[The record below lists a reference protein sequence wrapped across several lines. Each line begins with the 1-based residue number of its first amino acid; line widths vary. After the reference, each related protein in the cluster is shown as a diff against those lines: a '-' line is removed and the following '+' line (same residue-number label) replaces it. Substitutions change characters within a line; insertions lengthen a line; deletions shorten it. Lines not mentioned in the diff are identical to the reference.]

1 MHGSL
6 RLLVLLCWGA
16 TLATLATAT
25 VLEKSFGTPYIQ
37 TTIYEAWWF
46 TGLWILSALLSA
58 FYIIQ
63 SRLYRRPAFI
73 LHVAFAVILLGALTT
88 RLTALH
94 GEIHLAEGV
103 PTNTFTAGA
112 QSHTLPYAITLTRF
126 EVAYYLGT
134 TAPADFIAHVAIA
147 DPELASDSGT
157 VSMNRIL
164 SRRGYRFYQHGIDE
178 DLRGCT
184 LLVAHDPWGIA
195 ITYCGY
201 GLLLLGMLLF
211 MGTDKGFRER
221 IQLFAKRPTILAI
234 PLLITLVGAVG
245 ITRASNPSHR
255 ASHAAPVANHRL
267 LESLL
272 ASQQARG
279 VPASTA
285 PPKTIPREVAAQFG
299 TLYVYY
305 ADRICPLQTVAYQFS
320 LKLTGGFGYRGLT
333 PEQMLMGWIFFPS
346 SWIDTPLIALP
357 RGRVRQL
364 FASKR
369 GTVSWRE
376 FTDSS
381 YQYRLAIPLEQ
392 IRRGEY
398 PGNPQSVLAADEK
411 YHLIQSVTSLR
422 LLGIYPLP
430 HNHDST
436 AIRWYSPVDRLPEA
450 LAGQERI
457 FIRKGFDYLA
467 ELAVKG
473 DYAALSAAVAK
484 IRQYQQRNAAKVLPP
499 AYRTR
504 AERLYNQLARPR
516 PFAFSSLAIGL
527 LLFALLTA
535 SLAGFLPR
543 QPLWITRI
551 ALGLAIVLL
560 VVSSGII
567 ALRWVASAHI
577 PLANGAD
584 TMLFMGWLS
593 LLIAILLHRHFTP
606 LLPIGFL
613 STGFALLVAALGSAN
628 PPITQLMPV
637 LSSPLLSAHVACIM
651 LAYTLLSFI
660 SLNSTMAIL
669 LRCLNRNTKNAINL
683 LANASRTILY
693 PALFLLAIG
702 IFIGAIWA
710 NVSWGSYWS
719 WDPKETW
726 ALITLMVYAAGV
738 HTHSIP
744 RLSQPMPFHIYM
756 LAAFACVLI
765 TYFGVNYLLGGMH
778 SYAG

>member
-333 PEQMLMGWIFFPS
+333 PEQMLMGWVFFPS
-346 SWIDTPLIALP
+346 SWIDAPLIALP

>member
-103 PTNTFTAGA
+103 PTNTFTAGT

-333 PEQMLMGWIFFPS
+333 PEQMLMGWVFFPS
-346 SWIDTPLIALP
+346 SWIDAPLIALP

-593 LLIAILLHRHFTP
+593 LLIAILLHRRFIP

-613 STGFALLVAALGSAN
+613 SAGFALLVAALGSAN

-660 SLNSTMAIL
+660 SLNSSMAIV
-669 LRCLNRNTKNAINL
+669 LRCINRNTKNAINL

-726 ALITLMVYAAGV
+726 ALITLMVYAAGI

-744 RLSQPMPFHIYM
+744 RLSKPMPFHIYM

>member
-25 VLEKSFGTPYIQ
+25 VLEKSFWTPYIQ

-134 TAPADFIAHVAIA
+134 AAPADFIAHVAIVE
-147 DPELASDSGT
+147 PELACDSGT

-221 IQLFAKRPTILAI
+221 IQLFAKHPTVLAI
-234 PLLITLVGAVG
+234 PLLIALVGTVG
-245 ITRASNPSHR
+245 IAHASNPNHR
-255 ASHAAPVANHRL
+255 ASHAAPFADLSL
-267 LESLL
+267 LEAPP
-272 ASQQARG
+272 ASQQALG

-285 PPKTIPREVAAQFG
+285 TPKTLPREVAAQFG

-398 PGNPQSVLAADEK
+398 PGNPQSMLAADEK

-436 AIRWYSPVDRLPEA
+436 AIRWYSPVDRLPEV

-473 DYAALSAAVAK
+473 DYAALSTAVAK
-484 IRQYQQRNAAKVLPP
+484 IYQYQQRNAGKVLPP

-516 PFAFSSLAIGL
+516 PLAFASLTLGL

-535 SLAGFLPR
+535 SLAGFHTR
-543 QPLWITRI
+543 QPRWIMRI
-551 ALGLAIVLL
+551 ALGFAIVLL
-560 VVSSGII
+560 AAISGII

-577 PLANGAD
+577 PLTNGAD

-637 LSSPLLSAHVACIM
+637 LGSPLLSAHVACIM

-660 SLNSTMAIL
+660 SLNSSMAIV
-669 LRCLNRNTKNAINL
+669 LRCINRNTKNAINL

>member
-1 MHGSL
+1 MYGSL

-58 FYIIQ
+58 FYIIL
-63 SRLYRRPAFI
+63 SRLYRHPAFF

-103 PTNTFTAGA
+103 PTNTFTSGA
-112 QSHTLPYAITLTRF
+112 QSHTLPYTITLTRF

-134 TAPADFIAHVAIA
+134 AAPADFIAHVAIVE
-147 DPELASDSGT
+147 PELAGDSGT

-211 MGTDKGFRER
+211 MGIDKGFRER

-234 PLLITLVGAVG
+234 PLLIALVGAVG

-267 LESLL
+267 LESPL
-272 ASQQARG
+272 ASQQALG

-305 ADRICPLQTVAYQFS
+305 ADRICPLQTLAYQFS

-346 SWIDTPLIALP
+346 SWIDSPLIALP

-364 FASKR
+364 FASKN
-369 GTVSWRE
+369 GMVSWRE
-376 FTDSS
+376 FSDSS
-381 YQYRLAIPLEQ
+381 YQYRLALPLEQ

-398 PGNPQSVLAADEK
+398 PGNPQGVLAADEK

-484 IRQYQQRNAAKVLPP
+484 IRQYQQRNATKVLPP

-516 PFAFSSLAIGL
+516 PFAFASLAIGL

-535 SLAGFLPR
+535 RLAGFLAR
-543 QPLWITRI
+543 QPRWVMRI

-560 VVSSGII
+560 AIISGII
-567 ALRWVASAHI
+567 ALHWVASAHI
-577 PLANGAD
+577 PLANGAG

-593 LLIAILLHRHFTP
+593 LLIAILLHRRFTP

-637 LSSPLLSAHVACIM
+637 LGSPLLSAHVACIM

-660 SLNSTMAIL
+660 SLNSMMAIV
-669 LRCLNRNTKNAINL
+669 LRCINRNTKNAINL

-726 ALITLMVYAAGV
+726 
-738 HTHSIP
+738 HS
-744 RLSQPMPFHIYM
+744 
-756 LAAFACVLI
+756 
-765 TYFGVNYLLGGMH
+765 
-778 SYAG
+778 

>member
-73 LHVAFAVILLGALTT
+73 LHVAFAVILLGAFTT

-103 PTNTFTAGA
+103 PTNTFTSGA

-134 TAPADFIAHVAIA
+134 AAPAEFRAHVAIA

-333 PEQMLMGWIFFPS
+333 PEQMLMGWVFFPS
-346 SWIDTPLIALP
+346 SWIDAPLIALP

-593 LLIAILLHRHFTP
+593 LLIAILLHRRFIP

-613 STGFALLVAALGSAN
+613 SAGFALLVAALGSAN

-660 SLNSTMAIL
+660 SLNSSMAIV
-669 LRCLNRNTKNAINL
+669 LRCINRNTKNAINL

-744 RLSQPMPFHIYM
+744 RLSQPMPFHVYM

>member
-25 VLEKSFGTPYIQ
+25 VLEKSFGPPYIP
-37 TTIYEAWWF
+37 TTTYEAWWF

-333 PEQMLMGWIFFPS
+333 PEQMLMGWVFFPS
-346 SWIDTPLIALP
+346 SWIDAPLIALP

-484 IRQYQQRNAAKVLPP
+484 IRQYQQRKALQPAGTPP
-499 AYRTR
+499 PIR
-504 AERLYNQLARPR
+504 
-516 PFAFSSLAIGL
+516 L
-527 LLFALLTA
+527 LL
-535 SLAGFLPR
+535 
-543 QPLWITRI
+543 TRHR
-551 ALGLAIVLL
+551 AA
-560 VVSSGII
+560 
-567 ALRWVASAHI
+567 ALR
-577 PLANGAD
+577 
-584 TMLFMGWLS
+584 
-593 LLIAILLHRHFTP
+593 
-606 LLPIGFL
+606 
-613 STGFALLVAALGSAN
+613 
-628 PPITQLMPV
+628 PP
-637 LSSPLLSAHVACIM
+637 
-651 LAYTLLSFI
+651 Y
-660 SLNSTMAIL
+660 
-669 LRCLNRNTKNAINL
+669 R
-683 LANASRTILY
+683 
-693 PALFLLAIG
+693 
-702 IFIGAIWA
+702 
-710 NVSWGSYWS
+710 
-719 WDPKETW
+719 
-726 ALITLMVYAAGV
+726 
-738 HTHSIP
+738 
-744 RLSQPMPFHIYM
+744 
-756 LAAFACVLI
+756 
-765 TYFGVNYLLGGMH
+765 
-778 SYAG
+778 

>member
-103 PTNTFTAGA
+103 PTNTFTSGA

-134 TAPADFIAHVAIA
+134 TAPADFIAHVVIA

-164 SRRGYRFYQHGIDE
+164 ARRGYRFYQHGIDE

-333 PEQMLMGWIFFPS
+333 PEQMLMGWVFFPS
-346 SWIDTPLIALP
+346 SWIDAPLIALP

-593 LLIAILLHRHFTP
+593 LLIAILLHRRFIP

-613 STGFALLVAALGSAN
+613 SAGFALLVAALGSAN

-660 SLNSTMAIL
+660 SLNSSMAIV
-669 LRCLNRNTKNAINL
+669 LRCINRNTKNAINL

-744 RLSQPMPFHIYM
+744 RLSQPMPFHVYM

>member
-333 PEQMLMGWIFFPS
+333 PEQMLMGWVFFPS
-346 SWIDTPLIALP
+346 SWIDAPLIALS

-516 PFAFSSLAIGL
+516 PLAFASLTLGL

-535 SLAGFLPR
+535 SLAGFHTR
-543 QPLWITRI
+543 QPRWIMRI

-593 LLIAILLHRHFTP
+593 LLIAILLHRRFIP

-613 STGFALLVAALGSAN
+613 SAGFALLVAALGSAN

-660 SLNSTMAIL
+660 SLNSSMAIV
-669 LRCLNRNTKNAINL
+669 LRCINRNTKNAINL

-744 RLSQPMPFHIYM
+744 RLSQPMPFHVYM

>member
-333 PEQMLMGWIFFPS
+333 PEQMLMGWVFFPS
-346 SWIDTPLIALP
+346 SWIDAPLIALP

-593 LLIAILLHRHFTP
+593 LLIAILLHRRFIP

-613 STGFALLVAALGSAN
+613 SAGFALLVAALGSAN

-660 SLNSTMAIL
+660 SLNSSMAIV
-669 LRCLNRNTKNAINL
+669 LRCINRNTKNAINL

-744 RLSQPMPFHIYM
+744 RLSQPMPFHVYM

>member
-103 PTNTFTAGA
+103 PTNTFTAGT

-333 PEQMLMGWIFFPS
+333 PEQMLMGWVFFPS
-346 SWIDTPLIALP
+346 SWIDAPLIALP

-436 AIRWYSPVDRLPEA
+436 AIRWYSPVDRLPEV

-473 DYAALSAAVAK
+473 DYAALSTAVAK
-484 IRQYQQRNAAKVLPP
+484 IRQYQLRNAGKVLPP

-516 PFAFSSLAIGL
+516 PLAFASLTLGL

-535 SLAGFLPR
+535 SLAGFHTR
-543 QPLWITRI
+543 QPRWIMRI

-560 VVSSGII
+560 VVISGII

-613 STGFALLVAALGSAN
+613 SAGFALLVAALGSAN

-637 LSSPLLSAHVACIM
+637 LGSPLLSAHVACIM

-660 SLNSTMAIL
+660 SLNSSMAIV
-669 LRCLNRNTKNAINL
+669 LRCINRNTKNAINL

-744 RLSQPMPFHIYM
+744 RLSKPMPFHIYM

>member
-58 FYIIQ
+58 FYIIL
-63 SRLYRRPAFI
+63 SRLYRHPAFF

-103 PTNTFTAGA
+103 PTNTFTSGA
-112 QSHTLPYAITLTRF
+112 QSHTLPYTITLTRF

-134 TAPADFIAHVAIA
+134 AAPADFIAHVAIVE
-147 DPELASDSGT
+147 PELAGDSGT

-211 MGTDKGFRER
+211 MGIDKGFRER

-234 PLLITLVGAVG
+234 PLLIALVGAVG

-267 LESLL
+267 LESPL
-272 ASQQARG
+272 ASQQALG

-305 ADRICPLQTVAYQFS
+305 ADRICPLQTLAYQFS

-346 SWIDTPLIALP
+346 SWIDSPLIALP

-364 FASKR
+364 FASKN
-369 GTVSWRE
+369 GMVSWRE
-376 FTDSS
+376 FSDSS
-381 YQYRLAIPLEQ
+381 YQYRLALPLEQ

-398 PGNPQSVLAADEK
+398 PGNPQGVLAADEK

-484 IRQYQQRNAAKVLPP
+484 IRQYQQRNATKVLPP

-516 PFAFSSLAIGL
+516 PFAFASLAIGL

-535 SLAGFLPR
+535 RLAGFLAR
-543 QPLWITRI
+543 QPRWVMRI

-560 VVSSGII
+560 AIISGII
-567 ALRWVASAHI
+567 ALHWVASAHI
-577 PLANGAD
+577 PLANGAG

-593 LLIAILLHRHFTP
+593 LLIAILLHRRFTP

-637 LSSPLLSAHVACIM
+637 LGSPLLSAHVACIM

-660 SLNSTMAIL
+660 SLNSMMAIV
-669 LRCLNRNTKNAINL
+669 LRCINRNTKNAINL

-744 RLSQPMPFHIYM
+744 RLSQPMPFHVYM

>member
-73 LHVAFAVILLGALTT
+73 LHVAFAVILLGAFTT

-103 PTNTFTAGA
+103 PTNTFTSGA

-201 GLLLLGMLLF
+201 GLLLLDMLLF

-333 PEQMLMGWIFFPS
+333 PEQMLMGWVFFPS
-346 SWIDTPLIALP
+346 SWIDAPLIALP

-593 LLIAILLHRHFTP
+593 LLIAILLHRRFIP

-613 STGFALLVAALGSAN
+613 SAGFALLVAALGSAN

-660 SLNSTMAIL
+660 SLNSSMAIV
-669 LRCLNRNTKNAINL
+669 LRCINRNTKNAINL

-744 RLSQPMPFHIYM
+744 RLSQPMPFHVYM

>member
-73 LHVAFAVILLGALTT
+73 LHVAFAVILLGAFTT

-103 PTNTFTAGA
+103 PTNTFTSGA

-320 LKLTGGFGYRGLT
+320 LKLTGGLGYRGLT

-473 DYAALSAAVAK
+473 DYAALSTAVAK
-484 IRQYQQRNAAKVLPP
+484 IRQYQLRNAGKVLPP

-516 PFAFSSLAIGL
+516 PLAFASLTLGL

-535 SLAGFLPR
+535 SLAGFHTR
-543 QPLWITRI
+543 QPRWIMRI
-551 ALGLAIVLL
+551 ALGFAIVLL
-560 VVSSGII
+560 AAISGII

-577 PLANGAD
+577 PLINGAD

-593 LLIAILLHRHFTP
+593 LLIAILLHRRFIP

-613 STGFALLVAALGSAN
+613 STGFSLLVAALGSAN

-669 LRCLNRNTKNAINL
+669 LRCLNRNTKTAIEHL
-683 LANASRTILY
+683 SDASRTILY
-693 PALFLLAIG
+693 PALFLLAVG

-778 SYAG
+778 SYAD

>member
-25 VLEKSFGTPYIQ
+25 VLEKSLGTPYIQ
-37 TTIYEAWWF
+37 TTIYGAWWF
-46 TGLWILSALLSA
+46 TGLWVLCALLSA
-58 FYIIQ
+58 FYIMRSQ
-63 SRLYRRPAFI
+63 LYRCPAFI
-73 LHVAFAVILLGALTT
+73 LHVAFAVILLGAFTT

-94 GEIHLAEGV
+94 GEMHLTEGN
-103 PTNTFTAGA
+103 PTNTFTSGA
-112 QSHTLPYAITLTRF
+112 QSHTLPYTITLTRF
-126 EVAYYLGT
+126 EVTYYLGT

-234 PLLITLVGAVG
+234 PLLIALVGAVG
-245 ITRASNPSHR
+245 ITRASNPGHR

-267 LESLL
+267 LESLP
-272 ASQQARG
+272 ASQQALG

-305 ADRICPLQTVAYQFS
+305 ADRICPLQTLAYQFS

-346 SWIDTPLIALP
+346 SWIDAPLIALP

-364 FASKR
+364 FATKS
-369 GTVSWRE
+369 GMVSWRE
-376 FTDSS
+376 FSDSS

-398 PGNPQSVLAADEK
+398 PGNPQGVLAADEK

-473 DYAALSAAVAK
+473 DYAALSAAVSK
-484 IRQYQQRNAAKVLPP
+484 IRQYQQRNATKVLPP

-516 PFAFSSLAIGL
+516 PFAFASLAIGL

-535 SLAGFLPR
+535 SLAGFLPS

-560 VVSSGII
+560 AVISGII

-577 PLANGAD
+577 PLTNGAD

-593 LLIAILLHRHFTP
+593 LLIAILLHRRFTP

-613 STGFALLVAALGSAN
+613 SAGFALLVAALGSAN

-669 LRCLNRNTKNAINL
+669 LRCLNRNTKTAIEHL
-683 LANASRTILY
+683 SDASRTILY
-693 PALFLLAIG
+693 PALFLLAVG

-744 RLSQPMPFHIYM
+744 RLSRPMPFQIYM

>member
-73 LHVAFAVILLGALTT
+73 LHVAFAVILLGAFTT

-103 PTNTFTAGA
+103 PTNTFTSGA

-333 PEQMLMGWIFFPS
+333 PEQMLMGWVFFPS
-346 SWIDTPLIALP
+346 SWIDAPLIALP

-577 PLANGAD
+577 PLINGAD

-593 LLIAILLHRHFTP
+593 LLIAILLHRRFIP

-613 STGFALLVAALGSAN
+613 STGFSLLVAALGSAN

-669 LRCLNRNTKNAINL
+669 LRCLNRNTKTAIEHL
-683 LANASRTILY
+683 SDASRTILY
-693 PALFLLAIG
+693 PALFLLAVG

-778 SYAG
+778 SYAD

>member
-112 QSHTLPYAITLTRF
+112 QSHTLPYAITLTRI

-333 PEQMLMGWIFFPS
+333 PEQMLMGWVFFPS
-346 SWIDTPLIALP
+346 SWIDAPLIALP

>member
-46 TGLWILSALLSA
+46 TGLWVLSALLSA
-58 FYIIQ
+58 FYIMRNQ
-63 SRLYRRPAFI
+63 LYRRPAFI
-73 LHVAFAVILLGALTT
+73 LHVAFAVILLGAFTT

-94 GEIHLAEGV
+94 GEMHLAEGN
-103 PTNTFTAGA
+103 PTNTFTSGA
-112 QSHTLPYAITLTRF
+112 QSHTLPYTITLTRF
-126 EVAYYLGT
+126 EVTYYLGT
-134 TAPADFIAHVAIA
+134 TAPDDFIAHVAIVE
-147 DPELASDSGT
+147 PELACDSGT

-164 SRRGYRFYQHGIDE
+164 ARRGYRFYQHGIDE

-211 MGTDKGFRER
+211 MCTDKGFRER
-221 IQLFAKRPTILAI
+221 IQLFAKRPKVLAI
-234 PLLITLVGAVG
+234 PLLIALVGTVG
-245 ITRASNPSHR
+245 IAHASNPNHR
-255 ASHAAPVANHRL
+255 ASHAAPFADLSL
-267 LESLL
+267 LEAPP
-272 ASQQARG
+272 ASQQALG

-320 LKLTGGFGYRGLT
+320 LKLTGGLGYRGLT

-430 HNHDST
+430 YNHDST
-436 AIRWYSPVDRLPEA
+436 AIRWYSPVDRLPET

-473 DYAALSAAVAK
+473 DYAALSAAVSK

-516 PFAFSSLAIGL
+516 PFAFASLAIGL

-535 SLAGFLPR
+535 SLAGFLPS
-543 QPLWITRI
+543 QPQWIMRI

-560 VVSSGII
+560 AVISGII

-613 STGFALLVAALGSAN
+613 SAGFALLVAALGSAN

-660 SLNSTMAIL
+660 SLNSTMAII

-726 ALITLMVYAAGV
+726 ALITLMVYAAGI

-744 RLSQPMPFHIYM
+744 RLSKPMPFHIYM

>member
-1 MHGSL
+1 M
-6 RLLVLLCWGA
+6 
-16 TLATLATAT
+16 
-25 VLEKSFGTPYIQ
+25 
-37 TTIYEAWWF
+37 
-46 TGLWILSALLSA
+46 
-58 FYIIQ
+58 
-63 SRLYRRPAFI
+63 
-73 LHVAFAVILLGALTT
+73 
-88 RLTALH
+88 
-94 GEIHLAEGV
+94 
-103 PTNTFTAGA
+103 
-112 QSHTLPYAITLTRF
+112 
-126 EVAYYLGT
+126 
-134 TAPADFIAHVAIA
+134 
-147 DPELASDSGT
+147 
-157 VSMNRIL
+157 
-164 SRRGYRFYQHGIDE
+164 
-178 DLRGCT
+178 
-184 LLVAHDPWGIA
+184 
-195 ITYCGY
+195 
-201 GLLLLGMLLF
+201 
-211 MGTDKGFRER
+211 
-221 IQLFAKRPTILAI
+221 
-234 PLLITLVGAVG
+234 
-245 ITRASNPSHR
+245 
-255 ASHAAPVANHRL
+255 
-267 LESLL
+267 
-272 ASQQARG
+272 
-279 VPASTA
+279 
-285 PPKTIPREVAAQFG
+285 
-299 TLYVYY
+299 
-305 ADRICPLQTVAYQFS
+305 
-320 LKLTGGFGYRGLT
+320 
-333 PEQMLMGWIFFPS
+333 
-346 SWIDTPLIALP
+346 
-357 RGRVRQL
+357 
-364 FASKR
+364 
-369 GTVSWRE
+369 SWRE

-436 AIRWYSPVDRLPEA
+436 AIRWYSPVDRLPEV

-473 DYAALSAAVAK
+473 DYAALSTAVAK
-484 IRQYQQRNAAKVLPP
+484 IYQYQQRNAGKVLPP

-516 PFAFSSLAIGL
+516 PLAFASLTLGL

-535 SLAGFLPR
+535 SLAGFHTR
-543 QPLWITRI
+543 QPQWIMRI
-551 ALGLAIVLL
+551 ALGFAIVLL
-560 VVSSGII
+560 AAISGII

-577 PLANGAD
+577 PLTNGAD

-637 LSSPLLSAHVACIM
+637 LGSPLLSAHVACIM

-669 LRCLNRNTKNAINL
+669 LRCLNRNTKTAIEHL
-683 LANASRTILY
+683 SDASRTILY
-693 PALFLLAIG
+693 PALFLLAVG

>member
-37 TTIYEAWWF
+37 ATIYEAWWF

-73 LHVAFAVILLGALTT
+73 LHVAFAVILLGAFTT

-94 GEIHLAEGV
+94 GEIHLAEGN
-103 PTNTFTAGA
+103 PTNTFTSGA
-112 QSHTLPYAITLTRF
+112 QSHTLPYTITLTRF

-134 TAPADFIAHVAIA
+134 AAPADFIAHVAIVE
-147 DPELASDSGT
+147 PELVCDSST

-234 PLLITLVGAVG
+234 PLLIALVGTVG
-245 ITRASNPSHR
+245 IARASNPSHR
-255 ASHAAPVANHRL
+255 ASPAAPVAKHSL
-267 LESLL
+267 LEAPP
-272 ASQQARG
+272 ASQQALA
-279 VPASTA
+279 VSASTA
-285 PPKTIPREVAAQFG
+285 TPKTLPREVAAQFG

-305 ADRICPLQTVAYQFS
+305 ADRICPLQTLAYQFS

-346 SWIDTPLIALP
+346 SWIDAPIIALP

-364 FASKR
+364 FASER

-381 YQYRLAIPLEQ
+381 YQYRLAFPLEQ

-436 AIRWYSPVDRLPEA
+436 AIRWYSPVDRLPEV

-484 IRQYQQRNAAKVLPP
+484 ICQYQQRNAGKVLPP

-516 PFAFSSLAIGL
+516 PLAFASLTLGL

-560 VVSSGII
+560 VVISGII

-577 PLANGAD
+577 PLANGAG

-637 LSSPLLSAHVACIM
+637 LGSPLLSAHVACIM

-669 LRCLNRNTKNAINL
+669 LRCLNRNTKTAIEHL
-683 LANASRTILY
+683 SDASRTILY
-693 PALFLLAIG
+693 PALFLLAVG

-726 ALITLMVYAAGV
+726 ALITLMVYAAGI

-744 RLSQPMPFHIYM
+744 RLSKPMPFHIYM

>member
-333 PEQMLMGWIFFPS
+333 PEQMLMGWVFFPS
-346 SWIDTPLIALP
+346 SWIDAPLIALP

-516 PFAFSSLAIGL
+516 PLAFASLTLGL

-535 SLAGFLPR
+535 SLAGFHTR
-543 QPLWITRI
+543 QPRWIMRI

-593 LLIAILLHRHFTP
+593 LLIAILLHRRFIP

-613 STGFALLVAALGSAN
+613 SAGFALLVAALGSAN

-660 SLNSTMAIL
+660 SLNSSMAIV
-669 LRCLNRNTKNAINL
+669 LRCINRNTKNAINL

-744 RLSQPMPFHIYM
+744 RLSQPMPFHVYM